1 MKMTSL
7 ALGGMVAMAGAFA
20 ASDASAATV
29 TRDHLTH
36 GPANCQSA
44 LPVFDGNIRK
54 RPMGIGNEGSGS
66 AFITCGIDDIS
77 NTGPGFTAIAVY
89 LRNRA
94 AADGVTV
101 NCTLANGIFSNPQ
114 LLTKTSDPIAAGTVV
129 LIAWTAAGDNEDE
142 PFGAPGLSCNLPPG
156 VDISAVQN
164 IREEEVGALEP

>member
-1 MKMTSL
+1 MKLTSL
-7 ALGGMVAMAGAFA
+7 ALGAMAAIAGTFA
-20 ASDASAATV
+20 GDVSAATV

-36 GPANCQSA
+36 GPANCQAA

-77 NTGPGFTAIAVY
+77 NSGPGFTTIAVY

-94 AADGVTV
+94 AAANVTV
-101 NCTLANGIFSNPQ
+101 NCTLANGIFANPQ
-114 LLTKTSDPIAAGTVV
+114 LLPKTSTPIAAGSVAA
-129 LIAWTAAGDNEDE
+129 IAWTAAGDNEDT

-156 VDISAVQN
+156 IDISAVQT
-164 IREEEVGALEP
+164 IRQEEIGALEP